1 MSFVTC
7 KREKTDRQLQLRK
20 YVFKLNKNKLKIFKL
35 FNVLA
40 KQNKK
45 IVNKLIYE

>member
-7 KREKTDRQLQLRK
+7 KREKTDRQLRK

-45 IVNKLIYE
+45 IVNKIIYK